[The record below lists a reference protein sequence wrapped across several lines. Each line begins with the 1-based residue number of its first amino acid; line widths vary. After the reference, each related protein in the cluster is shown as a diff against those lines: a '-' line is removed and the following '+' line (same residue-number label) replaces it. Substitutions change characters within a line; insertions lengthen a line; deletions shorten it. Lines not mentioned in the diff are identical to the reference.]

1 MTILTMTYPLLLAA
15 SFASLWPILL
25 LIVVFLLLIV
35 VLVQNHVIRRR
46 FRQGIAS
53 ATSTYE
59 MMEKALRIAD
69 NDVIIYNIPDGIVKR
84 VRGSMFPCAEMKT
97 ADFVKRLHP
106 DDAEQTLATIHQLAE
121 GKIQTVEYSCR
132 WNAND
137 GDGEPEWRYIR
148 NSSIVEYVAG
158 NSKPYSI
165 ISVLVDETDIRL
177 QQQEEEELTHRYRQ
191 IFEDSIVGLSFYSP
205 EGWLLDANKM
215 MRDICHFD
223 NDEGDS
229 FFSKVNLFDMA
240 PFNEV
245 LDRYHPSEYLA
256 CSLSI
261 IPEREMYIYLEIG
274 VHPIYDDEGKLIYL
288 SVAAR
293 DISEERELYLQAKRN
308 DLEIQK
314 VNESIQIY
322 EKELRYMME
331 TCGLQAWRITLDR
344 DIIEFYSGLS
354 TVQRQFTLKQLQ
366 SIFYNQDDE
375 FVRKLDHPAVAIAKP
390 LKYMGRMHPMVTQRD
405 VEPQWVQINSIPEYD
420 EQGNLKGAF
429 GVWRNIH
436 QLMQK
441 QEQLKRETERANDS
455 GRMKSVFL
463 ANMTH
468 EIRTPLNAI
477 VGFSDVLPLLST
489 SEERQEMIRLIM
501 DNCDMLL
508 RLVNDIQDAAS
519 LDISGSVEIV
529 PTQTDFSKFF
539 DDLCEQLQQRMRE
552 PNVVFIKENPYAT
565 FVTEIDEMR
574 IRQVYTNFVTNA
586 VKYTHQGHIKV
597 GYRKEWR
604 EENGESH
611 EGLYLYCE
619 DTGDGVPKEIQDK
632 LFERFFKL
640 NDYIQGTGLGLS
652 ICKAIA
658 KACKGAIG
666 MDSEGQG
673 QGSTFWMWIPCSEM
687 NIAKTINHD

>member
-1 MTILTMTYPLLLAA
+1 MTILTMTYYLLLSV

-25 LIVVFLLLIV
+25 LIVVLLLLAV
-35 VLVQNHVIRRR
+35 VLVQNHIVRRR
-46 FRQGIAS
+46 VRQSISS

-59 MMEKALRIAD
+59 MMEKALQIAD
-69 NDVIIYNIPDGIVKR
+69 NDVVLYDIPGGLIRR
-84 VRGSMFPCAEMKT
+84 VRGNLITLTELKAE
-97 ADFVKRLHP
+97 DFRKYIHP
-106 DDAEQTLATIHQLAE
+106 DDVEQVLATVYQLID
-121 GKIQTVEYSCR
+121 GKKKSVEYGYR
-132 WNAND
+132 WNTNYD
-137 GDGEPEWRYIR
+137 GGEPHWLYLR
-148 NSSIVEYVAG
+148 NNSVAEYAPG
-158 NSKPYSI
+158 SMKPVSI
-165 ISVLVDETDIRL
+165 ISVLVDETEMRR
-177 QQQEEEELTHRYRQ
+177 QQQEEEELALRYKQ

-223 NDEGDS
+223 SDVGDA
-229 FFSKVNLFDMA
+229 FFSKVNLFDIA

-245 LDRYHPSEYLA
+245 LDRYHPNEYLA
-256 CSLSI
+256 CSLSV

-274 VHPIYDDEGKLIYL
+274 VHPIYDDDGKLIYL

-293 DISEERELYLQAKRN
+293 DISEERQLYMQAKQN

-314 VNESIQIY
+314 VNKSIQLY
-322 EKELRYMME
+322 ERELHYMME

-344 DIIEFYSGLS
+344 DVIEFYSGLS

-366 SIFYNQDDE
+366 GIFYNQKDD
-375 FVRKLDHPAVAIAKP
+375 FVRALDDPAKAIAKP
-390 LKYMGRMHPMVTQRD
+390 LSYMGRMHPMVTQRD

-420 EQGNLKGAF
+420 EQGQLKGAF

-477 VGFSDVLPLLST
+477 VGFSDVLPLLT
-489 SEERQEMIRLIM
+489 TPDERQEMIRLIM

-519 LDISGSVEIV
+519 LDISGGVEII
-529 PTQTDFSKFF
+529 PEKIDFSHFF
-539 DDLCEQLQQRMRE
+539 DELCEQLQQRLRE
-552 PNVVFIKENPYAT
+552 PSVVFVKENPYPT
-565 FVTEIDEMR
+565 FVTMVDEMR

-597 GYRKEWR
+597 GYRKQWR
-604 EENGESH
+604 EENGESR

-619 DTGDGVPKEIQDK
+619 DTGDGVNKEMQDK

-658 KACKGAIG
+658 SACHGFIG
-666 MDSEGQG
+666 MESEGQG
-673 QGSTFWMWIPCSEM
+673 QGSTFWMWIPCNE
-687 NIAKTINHD
+687 IKK

>member
-1 MTILTMTYPLLLAA
+1 
-15 SFASLWPILL
+15 
-25 LIVVFLLLIV
+25 
-35 VLVQNHVIRRR
+35 
-46 FRQGIAS
+46 
-53 ATSTYE
+53 
-59 MMEKALRIAD
+59 MMEKALQIAD
-69 NDVIIYNIPDGIVKR
+69 NDVVLYDIPGGLIRR
-84 VRGSMFPCAEMKT
+84 VRGNLITLTELKAE
-97 ADFVKRLHP
+97 DFRKYIHP
-106 DDAEQTLATIHQLAE
+106 DDVEQTLATVYQLID
-121 GKIQTVEYSCR
+121 GKQKSVEYGYR
-132 WNAND
+132 WNTNYD
-137 GDGEPEWRYIR
+137 GGEPHWLYLR
-148 NSSIVEYVAG
+148 NNSVAEYAPG
-158 NSKPYSI
+158 SMKPVSI
-165 ISVLVDETDIRL
+165 ISVLVDETEMRR
-177 QQQEEEELTHRYRQ
+177 QQQEEEELALRYKQ

-223 NDEGDS
+223 SDVGDA
-229 FFSKVNLFDMA
+229 FFSKVNLFDVA

-245 LDRYHPSEYLA
+245 LDRYHPNEYLA

-261 IPEREMYIYLEIG
+261 IPEREMYIYLEIA
-274 VHPIYDDEGKLIYL
+274 VHPIYDDDGKLIYL

-293 DISEERELYLQAKRN
+293 DISEERQLYMQAKQN

-314 VNESIQIY
+314 VNKSIQLY
-322 EKELRYMME
+322 ERELHYMME

-344 DIIEFYSGLS
+344 DVIEFYSGLS

-366 SIFYNQDDE
+366 GIFYNQKDD
-375 FVRKLDHPAVAIAKP
+375 FVRALDDPAKAIAKP
-390 LKYMGRMHPMVTQRD
+390 LSYMGRMHPMVTQRD

-420 EQGNLKGAF
+420 EQGQLKGAF

-477 VGFSDVLPLLST
+477 VGFSDVLPLLT
-489 SEERQEMIRLIM
+489 TPDERQEMIRLIM

-519 LDISGSVEIV
+519 LDISGGVEIT
-529 PTQTDFSKFF
+529 PEKIDFSHFF
-539 DDLCEQLQQRMRE
+539 DELCEQLQQRLRE
-552 PNVVFIKENPYAT
+552 PSVVFIKENPYPT
-565 FVTEIDEMR
+565 FVTMVDEMR

-604 EENGESH
+604 EENGESR

-619 DTGDGVPKEIQDK
+619 DTGDGVPKEMQDK

-658 KACKGAIG
+658 SACHGFIG
-666 MDSEGQG
+666 VESEGQG
-673 QGSTFWMWIPCSEM
+673 QGSTFWMWIPCNE
-687 NIAKTINHD
+687 IKK

>member
-1 MTILTMTYPLLLAA
+1 MTILTMTYFLLQSASYLSLWPYLLLA
-15 SFASLWPILL
+15 
-25 LIVVFLLLIV
+25 V
-35 VLVQNHVIRRR
+35 VLFVLIAVLIQNRVVRRR
-46 FRQGIAS
+46 VNDSIAS

-59 MMEKALRIAD
+59 MMEKALKIVD
-69 NDVIIYNIPDGIVKR
+69 NDVVIYDIPGKVIR
-84 VRGSMFPCAEMKT
+84 RLRGNLLPTPEMRAEEF
-97 ADFVKRLHP
+97 APHIHP
-106 DDAEQTLATIHQLAE
+106 DDVEQVLSTVRQMAQ
-121 GKIQTVEYSCR
+121 GKTQQVEYSYR
-132 WNAND
+132 WRVSEA
-137 GDGEPEWRYIR
+137 GEEPRYFYIR
-148 NSSIVEYVAG
+148 NNSVAEYAPGSST
-158 NSKPYSI
+158 PTSI
-165 ISVLVDETDIRL
+165 ISVLVDETEQREH
-177 QQQEEEELTHRYRQ
+177 QEEEEELAKRYKK
-191 IFEDSIVGLSFYSP
+191 IFEDSIIGLSFYSP
-205 EGWLLDANKM
+205 EGWLIVANKM
-215 MRDICHFD
+215 MRQICHFD
-223 NDEGDS
+223 SDEGDS
-229 FFSKVNLFDMA
+229 FFSKMNLFDMA

-245 LDRYHPSEYLA
+245 LDRYHPNEYLA

-261 IPEREMYIYLEIG
+261 VPEREMYIYLEIG

-293 DISEERELYLQAKRN
+293 DISEERELYLQAKKN

-331 TCGLQAWRITLDR
+331 TCGLQVWRIMLDR
-344 DIIEFYSGLS
+344 DIIEFYSGLRE
-354 TVQRQFTLKQLQ
+354 VQRHFTLKQLQ
-366 SIFYNQDDE
+366 SIFYSQEDE
-375 FVRKLDHPAVAIAKP
+375 FVRNLDHPAEVISKP
-390 LKYMGRMHPMVTQRD
+390 LSYMGRMHPMVTQRD

-420 EQGNLKGAF
+420 EHGNLKGAF

-455 GRMKSVFL
+455 GRMKSVFM

-477 VGFSDVLPLLST
+477 VGFSDVLPLLT
-489 SEERQEMIRLIM
+489 TPEERQEIIRLII

-519 LDISGSVEIV
+519 LDVSGSVDIA
-529 PTQTDFSKFF
+529 PTRTDFSKFF
-539 DDLCEQLQQRMRE
+539 DELCEQLQQRLRE
-552 PNVVFIKENPYAT
+552 PTVEFMKENPYPT
-565 FVTEIDEMR
+565 YITMVDEMR

-604 EENGESH
+604 EENGESR
-611 EGLYLYCE
+611 EGLFLFCE
-619 DTGDGVPKEIQDK
+619 DTGDGVPKEVQDK

-658 KACKGAIG
+658 NACQGFIG
-666 MDSEGQG
+666 MESEGQG
-673 QGSTFWMWIPCSEM
+673 QGSTFWMWIPCNE
-687 NIAKTINHD
+687 IKA

>member
-1 MTILTMTYPLLLAA
+1 MTILTMTYYLLLSV

-25 LIVVFLLLIV
+25 LIVVLLLLAV
-35 VLVQNHVIRRR
+35 VLVQYHIVRRR
-46 FRQGIAS
+46 VRQSISS

-59 MMEKALRIAD
+59 MMEKALQIAD
-69 NDVIIYNIPDGIVKR
+69 NDVVLYDIPGGLIRR
-84 VRGSMFPCAEMKT
+84 VRGNLITLTELKAE
-97 ADFVKRLHP
+97 DFRKYIHP
-106 DDAEQTLATIHQLAE
+106 DDVEQALATVYQLID
-121 GKIQTVEYSCR
+121 GKQKSVEYGFR
-132 WNAND
+132 WNTNYD
-137 GDGEPEWRYIR
+137 GGEPHWLYLR
-148 NSSIVEYVAG
+148 NNSVAEYAPG
-158 NSKPYSI
+158 SMKPVSI
-165 ISVLVDETDIRL
+165 ISVLVDETEMRR
-177 QQQEEEELTHRYRQ
+177 QQQEEEELALRYKQ

-223 NDEGDS
+223 SDVGDA
-229 FFSKVNLFDMA
+229 FFSKVNLFDIA

-245 LDRYHPSEYLA
+245 LDRYHPNEYLA

-274 VHPIYDDEGKLIYL
+274 VHPIYDDDGKLIYL

-293 DISEERELYLQAKRN
+293 DISEERQLYMQAKQN

-314 VNESIQIY
+314 VNKSIQLY
-322 EKELRYMME
+322 ERELHYMME

-344 DIIEFYSGLS
+344 DVIEFYSGLS

-366 SIFYNQDDE
+366 GIFYNQKDD
-375 FVRKLDHPAVAIAKP
+375 FVRALDDPAKAIAKP
-390 LKYMGRMHPMVTQRD
+390 LSYMGRMHPMVTQRD

-420 EQGNLKGAF
+420 EQGQLKGAF

-477 VGFSDVLPLLST
+477 VGFSDVLPLLT
-489 SEERQEMIRLIM
+489 TPDERQEMIRLIM

-519 LDISGSVEIV
+519 LDISGGVEII
-529 PTQTDFSKFF
+529 PEKIDFSHFF
-539 DDLCEQLQQRMRE
+539 DELCEQLQQRLRE
-552 PNVVFIKENPYAT
+552 PSVVFVKENPYPT
-565 FVTEIDEMR
+565 FVTMVDEMR

-604 EENGESH
+604 EENGESR

-619 DTGDGVPKEIQDK
+619 DTGDGVNKEMQDK

-658 KACKGAIG
+658 SACHGFIG
-666 MDSEGQG
+666 MESEGQG
-673 QGSTFWMWIPCSEM
+673 QGSTFWMWIPCNE
-687 NIAKTINHD
+687 IKK

>member
-1 MTILTMTYPLLLAA
+1 MTILTMTYLLLQSASYLSLWPFLLLAV
-15 SFASLWPILL
+15 
-25 LIVVFLLLIV
+25 VVF
-35 VLVQNHVIRRR
+35 VLVAVLIQNRIVRHRVNDS
-46 FRQGIAS
+46 IAL

-59 MMEKALRIAD
+59 MMDKALKLVD
-69 NDVIIYNIPDGIVKR
+69 NEVVIYDIPNKVIR
-84 VRGSMFPCAEMKT
+84 RLRGNLLPTPEMRAE
-97 ADFVKRLHP
+97 DFAPHIHP
-106 DDAEQTLATIHQLAE
+106 DDVAQALATVRQMAE
-121 GKIQTVEYSCR
+121 GKVQQVEYSYR
-132 WNAND
+132 WRVSV
-137 GDGEPEWRYIR
+137 DGEEPRYLYIR
-148 NSSIVEYVAG
+148 NNSIAEYAQGSSTPVC
-158 NSKPYSI
+158 I
-165 ISVLVDETDIRL
+165 ISVLFDETELR
-177 QQQEEEELTHRYRQ
+177 QHQQEEEELTQRYKK

-205 EGWLLDANKM
+205 EGWLIAANKM
-215 MRDICHFD
+215 MRQICHFD
-223 NDEGDS
+223 SEESDA
-229 FFSKVNLFDMA
+229 FFSKMNLFDMA

-245 LDRYHPSEYLA
+245 LDRYHPNEYLA
-256 CSLSI
+256 CSLSVV
-261 IPEREMYIYLEIG
+261 PEREMYIYLEIG
-274 VHPIYDDEGKLIYL
+274 VHPIYDEEGKLIYI

-293 DISEERELYLQAKRN
+293 DISEERELYMQAKKN
-308 DLEIQK
+308 DQEIQK
-314 VNESIQIY
+314 VNESIQLY
-322 EKELRYMME
+322 EKELRYLME
-331 TCGLQAWRITLDR
+331 TCGLQAWRISLDR
-344 DIIEFYSGLS
+344 NVIELYKGLS
-354 TVQRQFTLKQLQ
+354 TVDNQFTLQQLK
-366 SIFYNQDDE
+366 SIFVNQEDP
-375 FVRKLDHPAVAIAKP
+375 FVRDLVNPGAVISKP
-390 LKYMGRMHPMVTQRD
+390 LSYMGRMHPMVSRRN

-420 EQGNLKGAF
+420 EKGNLKGAF

-519 LDISGSVEIV
+519 LDISGGVEIT
-529 PTQTDFSKFF
+529 PNRIDFSKFF
-539 DDLCEQLQQRMRE
+539 DELCEQLQQRLRE
-552 PNVVFIKENPYAT
+552 PNITFIKENPYPT
-565 FVTEIDEMR
+565 FITMVDEMR

-604 EENGESH
+604 EEEGESR
-611 EGLYLYCE
+611 EGLYLFCE
-619 DTGDGVPKEIQDK
+619 DTGAGVPKEMQDK

-658 KACKGAIG
+658 NACHGSIG
-666 MDSEGQG
+666 MNSEGEG
-673 QGSTFWMWIPCSEM
+673 QGSTFWMWIPCNE
-687 NIAKTINHD
+687 IKA